1 MCLNVTTTNK
11 RSANM
16 NITTIYH
23 TMERKKN
30 YWLLESAVYL
40 MFWVI
45 FAQLLCQ
52 VRYGRSY
59 AKMFDTQCSNR
70 MNDIGENGKI
80 LYIVHK
86 WGNKLWCNT
95 FVLPCSMKVH
105 SIHIWFV
112 IESGTSNY
120 KRIIW
125 ILFSSFGT
133 YDFVILSLLVAPPLF
148 VKIVWLLY
156 PFTNA
161 ILRYFTFSI
170 NTYSKMKWRLTFE
183 SR

>member
-23 TMERKKN
+23 TTERKKN

-59 AKMFDTQCSNR
+59 AKMFDTQCSNINEWYR
-70 MNDIGENGKI
+70 WSKSYYDHTWDSVWFTILPDMITQHHACYLVNDI
-80 LYIVHK
+80 LSK
-86 WGNKLWCNT
+86 WPQECAWPGIRKGRY
-95 FVLPCSMKVH
+95 S
-105 SIHIWFV
+105 
-112 IESGTSNY
+112 
-120 KRIIW
+120 
-125 ILFSSFGT
+125 
-133 YDFVILSLLVAPPLF
+133 
-148 VKIVWLLY
+148 
-156 PFTNA
+156 PFP
-161 ILRYFTFSI
+161 R
-170 NTYSKMKWRLTFE
+170 
-183 SR
+183 